1 MKEKFWT
8 TGGPQNAAASMDSA
22 RPSRFEN
29 AGFGVACVYI
39 AAILL
44 AFAIWTTFNM
54 AVKHTRKWLDIAC

>member
-1 MKEKFWT
+1 
-8 TGGPQNAAASMDSA
+8 MDSA

-29 AGFGVACVYI
+29 AGFWVACVYI

-44 AFAIWTTFNM
+44 AFAIWATFNT